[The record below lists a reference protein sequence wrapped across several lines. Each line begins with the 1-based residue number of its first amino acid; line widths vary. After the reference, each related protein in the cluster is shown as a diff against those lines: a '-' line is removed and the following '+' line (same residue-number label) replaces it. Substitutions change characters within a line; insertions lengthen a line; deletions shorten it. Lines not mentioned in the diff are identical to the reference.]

1 MALNINDTNDVD
13 FTNRSASVRSILQ
26 YNATSDKFIL
36 TTIPEQKS
44 IMKQSISDSDLPDQ
58 FIDVLEDELNLFDLG
73 YKTAD
78 GGSF

>member
-1 MALNINDTNDVD
+1 MALKINDTDDVD
-13 FTNRSASVRSILQ
+13 FTGRSTSVRSILQ

-44 IMKQSISDSDLPDQ
+44 IMKQSVSDSDLPDQ
-58 FIDVLEDELNLFDLG
+58 FIEIMEDELNLFNLG

>member
-13 FTNRSASVRSILQ
+13 FTNRSTSVRSILQ

-44 IMKQSISDSDLPDQ
+44 LIKQSISDSDLPDR

>member
-13 FTNRSASVRSILQ
+13 FTNRSTSVRSILQ

-58 FIDVLEDELNLFDLG
+58 FIDKLEDELNLFDLG

>member
-13 FTNRSASVRSILQ
+13 FTNRSTSVRSILQ

-44 IMKQSISDSDLPDQ
+44 LIKQSISDSDLPDR

-78 GGSF
+78 GGTF

>member
-13 FTNRSASVRSILQ
+13 FTNRSTSVRSILQ

-44 IMKQSISDSDLPDQ
+44 LIKQSISDSDLPDQ

>member
-58 FIDVLEDELNLFDLG
+58 FIEKLEDELNLFDLG

>member
-13 FTNRSASVRSILQ
+13 FTNRSTSVRSILQ

-44 IMKQSISDSDLPDQ
+44 LMKQSISDSDLPDQ
-58 FIDVLEDELNLFDLG
+58 FIDKLEDELNLFDLG

>member
-13 FTNRSASVRSILQ
+13 FTNRSTSVRSILQ

>member
-44 IMKQSISDSDLPDQ
+44 LIKQSISDSDLPDQ
-58 FIDVLEDELNLFDLG
+58 FIEKLEDELNLFDLG

>member
-13 FTNRSASVRSILQ
+13 FTNRSASVKSILQ

-44 IMKQSISDSDLPDQ
+44 LMKQSISDSDLPDQ
-58 FIDVLEDELNLFDLG
+58 FIETVEDELNLFDLG